1 MKDLNTV
8 TLVGRLTRTPE
19 LKYANNG
26 TAILNLSLAVNRSVK
41 RGDKWEDE
49 ASFFDV
55 SLIGKQ
61 AEALSR
67 YLDKGKQVAVTGSL
81 VQDRWEKDG
90 VKRSRV
96 KIQADGLQMFG
107 KADSASSGRS
117 KPVDNVKQAFGAENF
132 ESDIPF

>member
-1 MKDLNTV
+1 VKDINQI

-41 RGDKWEDE
+41 KGDKWEDE

-61 AEALSR
+61 AEAVSR

-90 VKRSRV
+90 QKRSRV
-96 KIQADGLQMFG
+96 KIQADSLQMFG
-107 KADSASSGRS
+107 KSEHNSANNKET
-117 KPVDNVKQAFGAENF
+117 KPEQRGPEEFD
-132 ESDIPF
+132 SDIPF

>member
-1 MKDLNTV
+1 MRDVNQV
-8 TLVGRLTRTPE
+8 VLVGRLTRTPE
-19 LKYANNG
+19 LKYANND

-96 KIQADGLQMFG
+96 KIQADSLQMFG
-107 KADSASSGRS
+107 KAENSYASKG
-117 KPVDNVKQAFGAENF
+117 KPEQKQVGPEEF
-132 ESDIPF
+132 ESDSIPF